1 MEGTY
6 PQMPSAEQ
14 KFEPK
19 LAPLFGEARP
29 PVKAWTQSPAVVSV
43 WHPQLLG
50 AG

>member
-6 PQMPSAEQ
+6 PPMSSAVQ
-14 KFEPK
+14 KSEPK
-19 LAPLFGEARP
+19 LAPLFVRARP

-43 WHPQLLG
+43 QHPQVRG